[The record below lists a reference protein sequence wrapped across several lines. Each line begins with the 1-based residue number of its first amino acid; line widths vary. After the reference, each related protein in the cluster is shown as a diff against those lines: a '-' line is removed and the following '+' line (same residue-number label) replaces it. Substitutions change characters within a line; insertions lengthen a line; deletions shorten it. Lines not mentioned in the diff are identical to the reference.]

1 MQPAPS
7 AGKRESHLKA
17 LLLIGGKI
25 PTPIGYRILREIRFK
40 QSLPEV

>member
-25 PTPIGYRILREIRFK
+25 PTLIGYRRLREIRVN
-40 QSLPEV
+40 QSLAEL